1 LDALLLAAGLGTRL
15 RPLTDHTPKAL
26 LEVGG
31 EPVLEQVARRLIAA
45 GADRLIINVHHL
57 AEQVERYAERR
68 SGWGVEVQFSREA
81 ERPLETGGGLLQ
93 ARHLFRGDAPF
104 FLHNTDILTDLDLR
118 ALYEAHLSAGDA
130 LATLAVMERPTT
142 RFLLF
147 DDIGLFGRVDEREGL
162 VLRLRES
169 RGDVLKLPFAGV
181 HVISPAIFPLLTERG
196 AFSILEPYL
205 RLAAEGFRILPHRVD
220 GAAWYDIGKLEQ
232 LERARA
238 EMKISHRPGANPR
251 PARTAFRAARD
262 PQR

>member
-1 LDALLLAAGLGTRL
+1 MLLAAGLGTRL

-31 EPVLEQVARRLIAA
+31 EPVLEQIARRLIAA

-57 AEQVERYAERR
+57 AEQVERYVGGRNN
-68 SGWGVEVQFSREA
+68 WGVEVRFSREV
-81 ERPLETGGGLLQ
+81 ERPLETGGGFLQ

-104 FLHNTDILTDLDLR
+104 FMHNADILTDLDLGR
-118 ALYEAHLSAGDA
+118 LYEAQLSAGAA

-147 DDIGLFGRVDEREGL
+147 DETGLFGRADEGKRLEIRVREPQGE
-162 VLRLRES
+162 VLR
-169 RGDVLKLPFAGV
+169 LPFAGV
-181 HVISPAIFPLLTERG
+181 HVISPAIFPLLSEQG

-205 RLAAEGFRILPHRVD
+205 RLAAEGFRIMPHRVD
-220 GAAWYDIGKLEQ
+220 GAAWYDIGRPEQ

-238 EMKISHRPGANPR
+238 VR
-251 PARTAFRAARD
+251 
-262 PQR
+262 